1 MNWPKVNSK
10 EPFERVEKRL
20 GIKDEIN
27 DIRPSQLGAH
37 PSSSFYSKKEGK
49 IDLESM
55 RAKYEK
61 VAQKYSD

>member
-1 MNWPKVNSK
+1 MKWPKVNSK
-10 EPFERVEKRL
+10 EPFEDIEKRL
-20 GIKDEIN
+20 GIEEEIN

-37 PSSSFYSKKEGK
+37 PSSSFYSNIEEE

-55 RAKYEK
+55 RAKYDK